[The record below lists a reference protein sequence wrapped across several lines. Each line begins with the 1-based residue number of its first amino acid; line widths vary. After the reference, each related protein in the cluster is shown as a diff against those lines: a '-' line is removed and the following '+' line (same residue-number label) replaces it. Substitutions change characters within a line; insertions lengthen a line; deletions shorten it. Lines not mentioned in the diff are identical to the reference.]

1 MIRRSRSGQSLVEVV
16 VATGIAMLILAAL
29 VAGAMTAVR
38 NSQFS
43 RTKARAMQLSQEA
56 IEWIRGERKKG
67 WSEFT
72 NSSGTFCLDELSFT
86 KNRACSLSEKISNQ
100 FTRQAKLTFKDEDED
115 GTDDKAEVKVTT
127 SWTDSNGEHSEE
139 IITYL
144 TRW

>member
-1 MIRRSRSGQSLVEVV
+1 MRYTLYMIRRSRSGQSLIEVV
-16 VATGIAMLILAAL
+16 VATGIAMLILVAL

-56 IEWIRGERKKG
+56 IEWIRGEREKG

-72 NSSGTFCLDELSFT
+72 DNSGTFCLDGLSFT
-86 KNRACSLSEKISNQ
+86 KNRACSLSEKIFNQ
-100 FTRQAKLTFKDEDED
+100 FTRQAVLVKESDE
-115 GTDDKAEVKVTT
+115 KIKVTITT